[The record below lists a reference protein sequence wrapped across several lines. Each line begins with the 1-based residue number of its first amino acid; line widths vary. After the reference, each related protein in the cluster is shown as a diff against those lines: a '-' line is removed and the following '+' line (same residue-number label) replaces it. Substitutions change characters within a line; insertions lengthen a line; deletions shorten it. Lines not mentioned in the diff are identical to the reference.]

1 MLSWENLCFL
11 EVQHAEQKDFNSGR
25 NYRSLDWFNI
35 FSNRPDPEENQA
47 NDGAAVQIDRVL
59 QEGQPAWLLFRTST
73 CPACAELKET
83 FDRLQPEYEG
93 KVVFIDINLDVA
105 ENYEL
110 GREYR
115 IGYVPQTY
123 IINSAGEITYRMVGN
138 TPEEELRRE
147 LDRVAVKKP

>member
-1 MLSWENLCFL
+1 MREKWS
-11 EVQHAEQKDFNSGR
+11 
-25 NYRSLDWFNI
+25 SL
-35 FSNRPDPEENQA
+35 
-47 NDGAAVQIDRVL
+47 
-59 QEGQPAWLLFRTST
+59 
-73 CPACAELKET
+73 
-83 FDRLQPEYEG
+83 
-93 KVVFIDINLDVA
+93 INLDVA

>member
-1 MLSWENLCFL
+1 MLNRRTLILVAITVVLIGLIF
-11 EVQHAEQKDFNSGR
+11 
-25 NYRSLDWFNI
+25 